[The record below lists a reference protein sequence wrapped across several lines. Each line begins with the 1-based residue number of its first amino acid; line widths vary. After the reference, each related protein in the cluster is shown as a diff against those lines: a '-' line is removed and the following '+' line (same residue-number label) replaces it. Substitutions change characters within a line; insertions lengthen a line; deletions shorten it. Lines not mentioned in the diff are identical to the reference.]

1 MVELVVNEKD
11 IIIIHSHRKLV
22 ADLLEQQ
29 MYLDLSVFGL

>member
-29 MYLDLSVFGL
+29 MYLDWSVFGL